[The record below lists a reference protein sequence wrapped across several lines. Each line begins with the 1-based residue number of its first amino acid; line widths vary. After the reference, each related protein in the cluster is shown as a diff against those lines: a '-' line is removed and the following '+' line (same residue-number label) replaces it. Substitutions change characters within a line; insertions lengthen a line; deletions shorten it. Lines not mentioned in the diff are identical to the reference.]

1 MSGLPP
7 RKHYVRS
14 RHTLTRTQRIQQYFR
29 YQFHKEANKR
39 GLGKR
44 PRQTSRAG
52 RNWRKQ
58 LGWGVGVSGQVK
70 RPWPGERRQA
80 VGARRWSGE
89 REVGTSTRE
98 GERRGAGFRQG
109 WGRGREVLE
118 GTVGRR
124 LNVADAGGAAGRR
137 RGRSVFRGSGRP
149 RRPPRHHG
157 RRASP
162 SRAGG
167 ASPRV
172 EVLEKAPQVHGG
184 ELTAASSS
192 SSSPRPPEQHGLR
205 VTAGTWCQRWPRSR
219 RRRRRL
225 PEKPELHLPP
235 LLPGFRKAAA
245 HAP

>member
-1 MSGLPP
+1 M
-7 RKHYVRS
+7 
-14 RHTLTRTQRIQQYFR
+14 
-29 YQFHKEANKR
+29 
-39 GLGKR
+39 
-44 PRQTSRAG
+44 
-52 RNWRKQ
+52 
-58 LGWGVGVSGQVK
+58 
-70 RPWPGERRQA
+70 
-80 VGARRWSGE
+80 GARRWSGE